1 MKLLL
6 VSSSLV
12 CDSHMEYPPR
22 RRTDGQRYM
31 FCSEVNT
38 LRQQL
43 EKVDEHNSALAAKA
57 EEAGAALQRAQGAE
71 KKALSRADA
80 LKGMLEAMRKQSRLH
95 QQTISHKDIAARLPS
110 MPRTAKPLGRG
121 KQPPAL
127 ELCLQLQREV
137 PLSSKVVNMF
147 ERLMKHVATLLEERD
162 ALTEREVTLVGM
174 LARDGDVRR

>member
-1 MKLLL
+1 M
-6 VSSSLV
+6 
-12 CDSHMEYPPR
+12 
-22 RRTDGQRYM
+22 
-31 FCSEVNT
+31 NT

-43 EKVDEHNSALAAKA
+43 EKVDEHNTSLAAKA
-57 EEAGAALQRAQGAE
+57 EEAAAALQRAQGAE

-95 QQTISHKDIAARLPS
+95 QQTASHQAIAARLPG
-110 MPRTAKPLGRG
+110 MPSQQRKPLGRG

-137 PLSSKVVNMF
+137 PLSSKVVNLF
-147 ERLMKHVATLLEERD
+147 QRLTKHVSTLLEERD
-162 ALTEREVTLVGM
+162 ALTEREATLVGM